1 MKTID
6 VELRPLKTTGG
17 NKVWPAS
24 ERLLAHLLRLGGP
37 KKRLLELGAGTGW
50 LGLSLA
56 AAQDP
61 HEVTMTEQR
70 AEEAQS
76 LLKDNLEKNR
86 PLIGSRCQTAILDFF
101 DPDPLMHLPRDDGFD
116 MIIGADLVYTRE
128 IVVAFCQTVAK
139 ALRQYRCC
147 MLYAHTFRRFDH
159 LDNLMIECMETNCVQ
174 MVKVCPETGTETAV
188 VPVDESGESFED
200 FELFPEQRIEV
211 LKLTLKE

>member
-1 MKTID
+1 MNSVH

-24 ERLLAHLLRLGGP
+24 RRLFAHLMRRGGAE
-37 KKRLLELGAGTGW
+37 KRVLELGAGTGW

-56 AAQDP
+56 AEGSF
-61 HEVTMTEQR
+61 EVALTEQR

-76 LLKDNLEKNR
+76 LLRDNVEKNR
-86 PLIGSRCQTAILDFF
+86 PLVGSRCCTAIVDFF
-101 DPDPLMHLPRDDGFD
+101 DTDPLMHLPRDDSFD
-116 MIIGADLVYTRE
+116 LIIGADLVYTRE
-128 IVVAFCQTVAK
+128 IVVAFCRTVGK
-139 ALRQYRCC
+139 VLRHYHCC

-159 LDNLMIECMETNCVQ
+159 LDNLMIEEMEANGVQ
-174 MVKVCPETGTETAV
+174 MARVCPETGEEAAV

-211 LKLTLKE
+211 LKLKLMN